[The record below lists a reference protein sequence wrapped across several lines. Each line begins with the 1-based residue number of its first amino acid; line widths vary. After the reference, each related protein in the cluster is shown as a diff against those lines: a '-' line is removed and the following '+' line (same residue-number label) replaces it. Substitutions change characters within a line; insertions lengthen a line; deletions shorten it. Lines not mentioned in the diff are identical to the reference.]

1 MKFKKKNKKDGNVK
15 TSLFLSPKVNDML
28 VEAASLL
35 DRRSRIWLAENI
47 INTRIATI
55 LKEIK
60 KRKEV

>member
-1 MKFKKKNKKDGNVK
+1 MKFKKKNKKNGNIRTV
-15 TSLFLSPKVNDML
+15 LYLSPKVNDML
-28 VEAASLL
+28 VEAAAGL

-60 KRKEV
+60 KRQED